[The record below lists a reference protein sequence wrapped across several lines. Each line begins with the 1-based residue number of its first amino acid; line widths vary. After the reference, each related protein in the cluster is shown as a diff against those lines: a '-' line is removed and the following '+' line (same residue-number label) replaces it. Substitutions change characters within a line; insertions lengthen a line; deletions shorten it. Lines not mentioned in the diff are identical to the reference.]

1 MGAVGESWWGISM
14 TSVGWPWRRWRLAF
28 RCRHCGAQYVDPA
41 AHHAQTG
48 HQGYDNMVEHGWRGT
63 VPR

>member
-1 MGAVGESWWGISM
+1 M
-14 TSVGWPWRRWRLAF
+14 TAAPSVGWPWRRWRLVH
-28 RCRHCGAQYVDPA
+28 RCRHCGAQYVDPR

-48 HQGYDNMVEHGWRGT
+48 HQGYDNMVEHGWRGS